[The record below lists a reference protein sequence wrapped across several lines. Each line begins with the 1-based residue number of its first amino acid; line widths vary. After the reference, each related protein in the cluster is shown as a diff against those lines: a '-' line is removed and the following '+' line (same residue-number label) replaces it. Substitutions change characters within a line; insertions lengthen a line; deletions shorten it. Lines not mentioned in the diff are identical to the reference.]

1 MGPPK
6 EVTPSF
12 RNAVKTSPGV
22 PLRGVAASVR
32 MVCVDDFTKK
42 LPERA
47 TAVRLNNVRIKN
59 DIDIRHYY
67 DRDMKRRER
76 ILDEQDRSTRS
87 ISSFLR
93 LFEPQTISPFM
104 GRMASEPGKTALSSM
119 AALAPR

>member
-1 MGPPK
+1 M
-6 EVTPSF
+6 
-12 RNAVKTSPGV
+12 
-22 PLRGVAASVR
+22 R

-47 TAVRLNNVRIKN
+47 TAVRLHNVRIKN

-76 ILDEQDRSTRS
+76 IRNGRGRWTRS
-87 ISSFLR
+87 IYLFSR

-119 AALAPR
+119 TALAPR